1 MCAGFTLTEVLV
13 VVAIIA
19 TLSAIML
26 PNMLKALVETQQDKA
41 VDDIRNI
48 ERMVL
53 SFQLDTGNLPDSLD
67 QLGVK
72 VPIDP
77 WGNPY
82 QYLRIAGAGNHGRG
96 HWRKDRFL
104 VPLNSDFDLYSMGPD
119 GRSAPPLTSELSRDD
134 IVRAADGTFVGLAS
148 EY

>member
-13 VVAIIA
+13 VMAIIA

-26 PNMLKALVETQQDKA
+26 PNMLKALAETQQDKA

-53 SFQLDTGNLPDSLD
+53 SFQLETGQLPDSLD

-82 QYLRIAGAGNHGRG
+82 QYLRIAGAGNKGKG

-119 GRSAPPLTSELSRDD
+119 GRSAPPLTAEMSRDD